1 MTGVEIGAIALAV
14 MLLLILIGLPIA
26 TAMLLVSFVAVS
38 FIRNEAVSM
47 RMIGSVANDSLREYL
62 FAVVP
67 LFVLMGMLV
76 TISGLGKDTFALFE
90 RILRRIKA
98 GLGIATVG
106 ANAVF
111 ASITGISIASA
122 SVFSR
127 IAVPEMVRHGYTKR
141 FATGVVAGSSVLGM
155 LLPPSLLMIVYAVL
169 AEESVGRMFL
179 AGVGPGILL
188 SLMFAVTILIMAKWR
203 SNLVF
208 EESKGG
214 DAEVARLKA
223 ERESEPPMAML
234 LLRGVPIVV
243 LIVVVLGGIYGGF
256 LNPTEAGAA
265 GALGALVIA
274 VMRRSLNAR
283 TFWGLLVE
291 TGQITVSVLFLIMAA
306 SFFSRM
312 LAMSGLPAWMA
323 QLLLGDFIG
332 PYGFLFLFLLLVI
345 LLGLFI
351 DSISIML
358 ILLPIAIPIA
368 KAAGF
373 DMIWFGV
380 LTVVAVEIGLLTPPF
395 GLSVYTI
402 KTALADRTLPVG
414 DIFRGALPFVF
425 TMVVSL
431 FVLAAFPQISVWLA
445 RL

>member
-14 MLLLILIGLPIA
+14 MLVLIMIGLPIA
-26 TAMLLVSFVAVS
+26 TAMLLVSFAGVS
-38 FIRNEAVSM
+38 LIRNDAVAM
-47 RMIGSVANDSLREYL
+47 RMIGSVANDSVREYL

-67 LFVLMGMLV
+67 LFVLMGLLV
-76 TISGLGKDTFALFE
+76 TVSGLGKDTFDLFE
-90 RILRRIKA
+90 RLLRRLKA
-98 GLGIATVG
+98 GLGVATVG

-127 IAVPEMVRHGYTKR
+127 IAVPEMVRYGYTKR

-188 SLMFAVTILIMAKWR
+188 SLLFVATIMLMTRWRPRLI
-203 SNLVF
+203 F
-208 EESKGG
+208 EENAGAAAAP
-214 DAEVARLKA
+214 DRPA
-223 ERESEPPMAML
+223 ERAADLPMPTL
-234 LLRGVPIVV
+234 LLRGVPILV
-243 LIVVVLGGIYGGF
+243 LVLVVLGGIYGGF

-265 GALGALVIA
+265 GAFGALVIA
-274 VMRRSLNAR
+274 IMRRSLTAR
-283 TFWGLLVE
+283 SFWSLLVE

-312 LAMSGLPAWMA
+312 LAMSGMPSWVAELI
-323 QLLLGDFIG
+323 LGDFVG

-358 ILLPIAIPIA
+358 ILLPVAIPIA

-414 DIFRGALPFVF
+414 DIFRGAIPFVL
-425 TMVVSL
+425 TMIAGL
-431 FVLAAFPQISVWLA
+431 FVLAAFPQISIWLA
-445 RL
+445 RM